1 MPVLIGVVG
10 GPTLGQDKYN
20 MVHFQTRDRYTC
32 VLQKNNISEMF
43 LLIFKV
49 YYIHYKLF
57 RYL

>member
-10 GPTLGQDKYN
+10 GPTLGQHKYN

-32 VLQKNNISEMF
+32 VLQKNNISEMS

-49 YYIHYKLF
+49 YYIL
-57 RYL
+57 L